1 MRRFLSRKGRFSLRQ
16 SKSGTRSASKDF
28 YLGLPATN
36 QNWPEAFGF
45 RLGGTGPSYI
55 LSVVEGSS
63 AYLAGLQPGDQVVD
77 IEGQDVT
84 NLSTPALVALAQTL
98 KTVPPSIGVVS
109 RIEQID
115 VTPGP
120 DGRFGFTIIGDCP
133 LMVED
138 CMPNGPAGRNGLKA
152 GDYVMEVNGIPV
164 KHHET
169 AAAMIKAAQGRPL
182 RLGVLSMARRPKR
195 LSSSMRVLSQSGDS
209 IRESRAHKAM
219 EFNKKVEEVL
229 GEELDVKEQLFEVL
243 KRYAAERDVDSLAE
257 ALPDILITEEHQQL
271 IDNVRIFIP
280 KKHRERFDE
289 VVNQSLMSRIKGR
302 SFSDPSRQHLRR
314 SRSEDNAER
323 LLVSTRA
330 SSVPRTHA
338 EEGLV
343 PPARGMRKTTSLIAG
358 HSSGNTN
365 NCRTVRVCK
374 GNASF
379 GFTLRG
385 HAPVWIDSV
394 IPGSPADKAGLKP
407 GDRILFLNGL
417 DMRTSSH
424 EKVVSMLQGSG
435 AMPTLVVE
443 DGPPSFSLSEQD
455 LAGASVP
462 TEGARSPVLSSLQ
475 WVAEIL
481 PPSIRVQG
489 RTFGQQLEHL
499 LTIQEKYTICKALE
513 NFFQHRNVDTLIV
526 DVFPVLDTP
535 AKQVIW
541 QFVYQLLTYEE
552 QEHCQSKISRF
563 LGYKAPGS
571 RKAPPTSWPEP
582 LPSPPQ
588 SQFYSSGLTSQTSGE
603 SNPYISLDSPPASP
617 PEPPDFPSSPPAHRN
632 NKRRYTFSKPPHS
645 EDTDRFLDA
654 LSEQLGQRVAII
666 DDFLT
671 PENDYE
677 EDNVQMGFPDDDD
690 DDDDDEDIEEDLGV
704 DEDENENG
712 GFVAPELSSPSDVQS
727 SSGEE
732 NASSLTYSSCS
743 DHIPPPPMS
752 PPPPP
757 PVQFNDPPPPPPPPT
772 PAQTQSQ
779 QQQQQQLSY
788 TPEQSPRAYV
798 PVRRKSGPPPPPP
811 PRNHLPPKRHSLHKV
826 MPKRDDLQVQATI
839 QELKAFQEQ
848 KVFQQRQVY
857 EEQQAYKERQ
867 AYEEKKAFEEQ
878 QLLQEQQAF
887 HEQQAYQEKVFKER
901 QAYEEQK
908 LFEEQ
913 QLFQEQHAYQE
924 RQAYEQRQIYQEQK
938 AYEQRQAYKEQKA
951 LEELQA
957 FQEQKAYEERKAYE
971 EQQAYQEQQIYQ
983 SHHSMPNQ
991 PTQQKAHSPLPL
1003 QQLHQSLPP
1012 LPSPDS
1018 THPHA
1023 NHPLYMMRQA
1033 QQQQAHQSHLHRR
1046 LSRSAPPPHQ
1056 PSPQPTGHPNPHG
1069 QYSEGI
1075 YQSHQGMGP
1084 QAHHSSTEML
1094 NQMQQA
1100 PAHHSSAEMLHQ
1112 LQHAQAH
1119 HSSTEMLQQL
1129 QQVFSSSEMLHQVH
1143 KTKAHHSSTELL
1155 HQGHQMQQMQPH
1167 HSSTE
1172 LLHQA
1177 QQMHRGQPH
1186 HSSTE
1191 MLQQLQQAFSSSEM
1205 LHQMHQAQAHHSS
1218 TELLHQAQQ
1227 MHQTKPHHSSTE
1239 LLHEDCHEPAS
1250 LPFQL
1255 NRDSHSHQSRKS
1267 LKGHHQTPVSPQGR
1281 PQDQQLHQ
1289 THHPQPTKH
1298 SPQRPHSIQQTH
1310 HHSSSPQ
1317 IHHIHHMTP
1326 QPPPKDY
1333 QHQIHVI
1340 HPPQQPHRPQPL
1352 LSTFQPLQPDQT
1364 TLSTF
1369 QPLPQHHQSQHQVQ
1383 PSPQAPRPQSQP
1395 SHHMLQSQHQ
1405 PQTQSHQK
1413 QSHSQ
1418 SQPHSLPHSL
1428 SDPSEH
1434 RDPPPPP
1441 PLPPP
1446 CTPPPLPRPSLSRM
1460 DSNHMSV
1467 KRLRWEQVE
1476 NSEGTI
1482 WGQLGANSDYEK
1494 LHDMVKYL
1502 DLELHFGTQK
1512 SSLPVPEPC
1521 LLPQTFKKKDVIEI
1535 LSHKKAYNASILIAH
1550 LKLSPGELRKVLMN
1564 MVTDRL
1570 EPAHIKQLLLYSPD
1584 AEEVKK
1590 YEEYTED
1597 PSKLSEPD
1605 QFVLQMLSVPEYKTR
1620 MECLLF
1626 KCSLQEKTEEMRGA
1640 YDCLYKASMELKTSK
1655 KLAKILEFVLAMGNY
1670 LNNSQPKTNKT
1681 TGFKINFLT
1690 ELSTTKT
1697 VDGKSTFLHILVKS
1711 LCHHFPDVLDFSKD
1725 LTMVPLAA
1733 KVNQRI
1739 ITSDL
1744 NDLHTTIQEIRSACQ
1759 KMPVTAE
1766 DRFSVVMSN
1775 FLENS
1780 HPALQSLE
1788 SLQQRAM
1795 EEFSKTASYFGE
1807 DGQSTNTEAFFGIFA
1822 DFLIKF
1828 QRALNDQQA
1837 VENQKSPRSQR
1848 LASPLAW

>member
-28 YLGLPATN
+28 CNPSLFQNSPSVRPPDLGLPATN

-55 LSVVEGSS
+55 LSVVEASS

-115 VTPGP
+115 VAPGP
-120 DGRFGFTIIGDCP
+120 DGRFGFTIVGDSP

-138 CMPNGPAGRNGLKA
+138 CMPNGPAGRNGVKA

-209 IRESRAHKAM
+209 IRDGRAHKAM

-229 GEELDVKEQLFEVL
+229 GEEPDVKEQLFEVL
-243 KRYAAERDVDSLAE
+243 KLYAAERDVDSLAE

-271 IDNVRIFIP
+271 IDSVRIFIP

-289 VVNQSLMSRIKGR
+289 VVSQSLMSRLKGR
-302 SFSDPSRQHLRR
+302 SFSDPSRNQLRR
-314 SRSEDNAER
+314 SRSEDHPER

-338 EEGLV
+338 EEGV
-343 PPARGMRKTTSLIAG
+343 APPARGMRKTTSLIAG
-358 HSSGNTN
+358 HSSGTTT

-443 DGPPSFSLSEQD
+443 DGPPTFTLAEQD
-455 LAGASVP
+455 LAGGGVP
-462 TEGARSPVLSSLQ
+462 TECARSPVLSSLQ

-499 LTIQEKYTICKALE
+499 LTVQEKYTICKALE

-563 LGYKAPGS
+563 LGFKAPVPPPPPPPPPVEPEVASEPHRRSSSMRVTGTTYRSSGRGRSSDDLVIGTHMGMGLRVETVLETGMRLAPGERQSGDGTSLPETPNNLTDLSAVYAELENMYSSKRSKSLKS
-571 RKAPPTSWPEP
+571 RPPPTPESYLELEP
-582 LPSPPQ
+582 PSRTASPTIHANT
-588 SQFYSSGLTSQTSGE
+588 GLTSQTSGE
-603 SNPYISLDSPPASP
+603 SNPYISLDSPPPSP
-617 PEPPDFPSSPPAHRN
+617 PEPPDYPSTPPGVRS
-632 NKRRYTFSKPPHS
+632 NKRRYTFSKPPRS

-677 EDNVQMGFPDDDD
+677 EDVVQMGFPDEE
-690 DDDDDEDIEEDLGV
+690 DEDNDEELVV
-704 DEDENENG
+704 DEDENG

-732 NASSLTYSSCS
+732 NASSLTYSSSS
-743 DHIPPPPMS
+743 DHIPPPPMT

-757 PVQFNDPPPPPPPPT
+757 PVQFNDPTLPPPPPPPPPPPA

-779 QQQQQQLSY
+779 PQQQLSY
-788 TPEQSPRAYV
+788 TPEHSPRAYV
-798 PVRRKSGPPPPPP
+798 PIRRKSGPPPPPP
-811 PRNHLPPKRHSLHKV
+811 PRNNPPRKRHSLHKV
-826 MPKRDDLQVQATI
+826 LPTREDLQV
-839 QELKAFQEQ
+839 
-848 KVFQQRQVY
+848 
-857 EEQQAYKERQ
+857 
-867 AYEEKKAFEEQ
+867 
-878 QLLQEQQAF
+878 
-887 HEQQAYQEKVFKER
+887 H
-901 QAYEEQK
+901 
-908 LFEEQ
+908 
-913 QLFQEQHAYQE
+913 
-924 RQAYEQRQIYQEQK
+924 
-938 AYEQRQAYKEQKA
+938 
-951 LEELQA
+951 
-957 FQEQKAYEERKAYE
+957 
-971 EQQAYQEQQIYQ
+971 QQIYQ

-991 PTQQKAHSPLPL
+991 PTQQKAHSPLPS

-1018 THPHA
+1018 SHPHA
-1023 NHPLYMMRQA
+1023 NHPLYIMRQA
-1033 QQQQAHQSHLHRR
+1033 QQQQAHQSHHHRR

-1056 PSPQPTGHPNPHG
+1056 ASPQPTAHPSQQG
-1069 QYSEGI
+1069 KYAEGI
-1075 YQSHQGMGP
+1075 YQSHQGMIP
-1084 QAHHSSTEML
+1084 QAHHSSAEVLHQMHQAPAHHASTEML
-1094 NQMQQA
+1094 HQLQQSQ
-1100 PAHHSSAEMLHQ
+1100 AHHSSAEV
-1112 LQHAQAH
+1112 
-1119 HSSTEMLQQL
+1119 LQQI
-1129 QQVFSSSEMLHQVH
+1129 QQSHALFSSSEMLHQMH
-1143 KTKAHHSSTELL
+1143 KTEAHHSSTEVL

-1172 LLHQA
+1172 VLHQA
-1177 QQMHRGQPH
+1177 HQMHRAQPH

-1191 MLQQLQQAFSSSEM
+1191 L
-1205 LHQMHQAQAHHSS
+1205 LHQMHQPQAHHSS
-1218 TELLHQAQQ
+1218 TELLHQAHQ

-1239 LLHEDCHEPAS
+1239 LLHEAQQEPAS

-1267 LKGHHQTPVSPQGR
+1267 LKGHHQTQVSPQGR
-1281 PQDQQLHQ
+1281 HQEQQIHQ
-1289 THHPQPTKH
+1289 THHPQPTKP
-1298 SPQRPHSIQQTH
+1298 SPQRPHSTQQTH
-1310 HHSSSPQ
+1310 HHSSTPQ

-1326 QPPPKDY
+1326 LPPPKDY

-1352 LSTFQPLQPDQT
+1352 LSTFQPLQPHQPN
-1364 TLSTF
+1364 LSSF
-1369 QPLPQHHQSQHQVQ
+1369 QPLSKHHQSQHQVQ
-1383 PSPQAPRPQSQP
+1383 PSPQATRSQSQP
-1395 SHHMLQSQHQ
+1395 SHHLLQQQHQ
-1405 PQTQSHQK
+1405 PQTQSHHK
-1413 QSHSQ
+1413 QSHG
-1418 SQPHSLPHSL
+1418 QPQSLPHSL

-1434 RDPPPPP
+1434 LEPPPPP

-1446 CTPPPLPRPSLSRM
+1446 CSPPPLPRPSLSRM

-1476 NSEGTI
+1476 DSEGTI
-1482 WGQLGANSDYEK
+1482 WGQLGENSDYDK

-1512 SSLPVPEPC
+1512 SSLPAPEPS
-1521 LLPQTFKKKDVIEI
+1521 PPDIFKKKDVIEI

-1550 LKLSPGELRKVLMN
+1550 LKLSPGELRQVLMN

-1570 EPAHIKQLLLYSPD
+1570 EPAHLKQLLLYAPD
-1584 AEEVKK
+1584 AEEVKQ
-1590 YEEYTED
+1590 YEGYTQD
-1597 PSKLSEPD
+1597 PGKLSEPD
-1605 QFVLQMLSVPEYKTR
+1605 QFVLQLLSVPEYKTR
-1620 MECLLF
+1620 LQCLLF
-1626 KCSLQEKTEEMRGA
+1626 KCSLQEKTEELRGA
-1640 YDCLYKASMELKTSK
+1640 YDSLYQASMELKTSK

-1725 LTMVPLAA
+1725 LTTVPLAV
-1733 KVNQRI
+1733 KVNLRTI
-1739 ITSDL
+1739 ASDL
-1744 NDLHTTIQEIRSACQ
+1744 NDLHAAIQDIRSACQ
-1759 KMPVTAE
+1759 KMPAAAE
-1766 DRFSVVMSN
+1766 DRFAVVMSN

-1780 HPALQSLE
+1780 HPAVQSLE

-1795 EEFSKTASYFGE
+1795 EEFTKTASYFGE
-1807 DGQSTNTEAFFGIFA
+1807 DGNATNTEAFFGIFA
-1822 DFLIKF
+1822 EFMHKF
-1828 QRALNDQQA
+1828 ERALSDQQA
-1837 VENQKSPRSQR
+1837 AENQKSPRSPR
-1848 LASPLAW
+1848 MASPLAW

>member
-16 SKSGTRSASKDF
+16 SKSGPRSACKDF

-63 AYLAGLQPGDQVVD
+63 AFLAGLQPGDQVVD

-84 NLSTPALVALAQTL
+84 NLSTPALIALAQTL

-115 VTPGP
+115 ITPSP
-120 DGRFGFTIIGDCP
+120 DGRFGFTIVGDSP

-138 CMPNGPAGRNGLKA
+138 CIHNGAASRSGLKV

-209 IRESRAHKAM
+209 VRDSRAHKAM
-219 EFNKKVEEVL
+219 EFNKKVEDVL
-229 GEELDVKEQLFEVL
+229 GEEPDVKEQLFEVL
-243 KRYAAERDVDSLAE
+243 KQYAAERDVESLAE
-257 ALPDILITEEHQQL
+257 ALPDILVTEEHQQL
-271 IDNVRIFIP
+271 IDSVRIFIP

-289 VVNQSLMSRIKGR
+289 VVSQSLMSRIKGR
-302 SFSDPSRQHLRR
+302 SFSDPSRSRRSR
-314 SRSEDNAER
+314 SRSEDHPEH

-338 EEGLV
+338 EEGSV

-358 HSSGNTN
+358 HSGGTTT

-374 GNASF
+374 GNMSF

-394 IPGSPADKAGLKP
+394 IPGSAADKAGLKP

-443 DGPPSFSLSEQD
+443 DGAPSFTLSEQD
-455 LAGASVP
+455 LVGSSVAQ
-462 TEGARSPVLSSLQ
+462 ERARSPVLSSLQ

-499 LTIQEKYTICKALE
+499 LTIQERYTICKALE

-563 LGYKAPGS
+563 LGFKTPGS
-571 RKAPPTSWPEP
+571 RKGPPPPTTWPEP
-582 LPSPPQ
+582 IPSPPP
-588 SQFYSSGLTSQTSGE
+588 SQFYPSGLTSQNSGE
-603 SNPYISLDSPPASP
+603 SNPYISLDSPPPSP
-617 PEPPDFPSSPPAHRN
+617 PETPDFLSSPPPRRSS
-632 NKRRYTFSKPPHS
+632 KRRYTFSKPPRS

-654 LSEQLGQRVAII
+654 LSEQLGQRVAIV

-677 EDNVQMGFPDDDD
+677 EDVVQMAFPDDEEEENEEELGM
-690 DDDDDEDIEEDLGV
+690 DDEEEEED
-704 DEDENENG
+704 NG
-712 GFVAPELSSPSDVQS
+712 GFVGPELSSPSDVQS

-732 NASSLTYSSCS
+732 NASSLTYSSSS
-743 DHIPPPPMS
+743 DHIPPPPMT

-757 PVQFNDPPPPPPPPT
+757 PVQFNDSPAPPPPPPP
-772 PAQTQSQ
+772 AAAAAQSQ
-779 QQQQQQLSY
+779 QQPSY
-788 TPEQSPRAYV
+788 TPEHSPRAYV
-798 PVRRKSGPPPPPP
+798 PIRRKSGPPPPPP
-811 PRNHLPPKRHSLHKV
+811 PRSNPPPKRHSLHKV
-826 MPKRDDLQVQATI
+826 LPTKEELQVHAAI
-839 QELKAFQEQ
+839 QELKAYQEQ
-848 KVFQQRQVY
+848 QERQNY

-867 AYEEKKAFEEQ
+867 AYEEQKAFE
-878 QLLQEQQAF
+878 
-887 HEQQAYQEKVFKER
+887 EQQAYQEKLFKER

-908 LFEEQ
+908 AYEELKAFEEQ
-913 QLFQEQHAYQE
+913 MFQEQQAYQE
-924 RQAYEQRQIYQEQK
+924 RQASHQR
-938 AYEQRQAYKEQKA
+938 
-951 LEELQA
+951 QA
-957 FQEQKAYEERKAYE
+957 FQEQKAYED
-971 EQQAYQEQQIYQ
+971 QLMQQIYH
-983 SHHSMPNQ
+983 SHHSMPSQ
-991 PTQQKAHSPLPL
+991 PTQQQAHSPLPL

-1012 LPSPDS
+1012 LPGPES
-1018 THPHA
+1018 TNHHA
-1023 NHPLYMMRQA
+1023 RHPLYIMHQA
-1033 QQQQAHQSHLHRR
+1033 QQQQQAHHHHRR
-1046 LSRSAPPPHQ
+1046 QSRSAPPPHQ
-1056 PSPQPTGHPNPHG
+1056 PPPQPTANSSQ
-1069 QYSEGI
+1069 QYSEGV
-1075 YQSHQGMGP
+1075 YQSHQSFRAQP
-1084 QAHHSSTEML
+1084 
-1094 NQMQQA
+1094 
-1100 PAHHSSAEMLHQ
+1100 HHSSAEMLHQ
-1112 LQHAQAH
+1112 LQQVH
-1119 HSSTEMLQQL
+1119 HNQSADMLQQM
-1129 QQVFSSSEMLHQVH
+1129 QQPSAHYSSAEILHQIH
-1143 KTKAHHSSTELL
+1143 QSKLHHSSTELL
-1155 HQGHQMQQMQPH
+1155 HQAHQMMQMQPH

-1177 QQMHRGQPH
+1177 HQMHRGQPH

-1191 MLQQLQQAFSSSEM
+1191 L
-1205 LHQMHQAQAHHSS
+1205 LHQIHKPQPHHSS
-1218 TELLHQAQQ
+1218 TELLHQSHQMQQ
-1227 MHQTKPHHSSTE
+1227 PKPHHSSTE
-1239 LLHEDCHEPAS
+1239 LLHQDQQEPSS
-1250 LPFQL
+1250 LPIQL
-1255 NRDSHSHQSRKS
+1255 NRESHSQSRRS
-1267 LKGHHQTPVSPQGR
+1267 LKGLHHTQVSPQG
-1281 PQDQQLHQ
+1281 QSSH
-1289 THHPQPTKH
+1289 HHPQPIKP
-1298 SPQRPHSIQQTH
+1298 SPQRPHSMQQTH
-1310 HHSSSPQ
+1310 HHSSTPQ

-1326 QPPPKDY
+1326 QPPPQDY

-1340 HPPQQPHRPQPL
+1340 HPPQQQPHRSHPL
-1352 LSTFQPLQPDQT
+1352 LSTFQPLQPHQP

-1369 QPLPQHHQSQHQVQ
+1369 QPLPQHQT
-1383 PSPQAPRPQSQP
+1383 QATTQTTRPHSQP
-1395 SHHMLQSQHQ
+1395 SHHLMQSQQQ
-1405 PQTQSHQK
+1405 PQVQTHHKPPQGQN
-1413 QSHSQ
+1413 
-1418 SQPHSLPHSL
+1418 QPQSLPHSL
-1428 SDPSEH
+1428 SDPTEH
-1434 RDPPPPP
+1434 LEPPPPP

-1446 CTPPPLPRPSLSRM
+1446 CSPPPLPRPTLSRM
-1460 DSNHMSV
+1460 DSHHMSV

-1482 WGQLGANSDYEK
+1482 WGQLGANSDHEK

-1502 DLELHFGTQK
+1502 DLEMHFGTQK
-1512 SSLPVPEPC
+1512 GSLPTPEPS
-1521 LLPQTFKKKDVIEI
+1521 PQLETFKKKDVIEI

-1550 LKLSPGELRKVLMN
+1550 LKLSPGELRQVLMN
-1564 MVTDRL
+1564 MASDRL
-1570 EPAHIKQLLLYSPD
+1570 EPPHIRQLLLYAPD

-1590 YEEYTED
+1590 YEEYRDD

-1620 MECLLF
+1620 LESLHF
-1626 KCSLQEKTEEMRGA
+1626 KCSLQEKTEELRGA
-1640 YDCLYKASMELKTSK
+1640 YECVCKASSELKNSK

-1670 LNNSQPKTNKT
+1670 LNNSQPKTSKT

-1733 KVNQRI
+1733 KVNQRTM
-1739 ITSDL
+1739 TSDV
-1744 NDLHTTIQEIRSACQ
+1744 NDLHATIQNIRSACQ
-1759 KMPVTAE
+1759 KMPTTAE
-1766 DRFSVVMSN
+1766 DRFAVVMSN

-1807 DGQSTNTEAFFGIFA
+1807 DSKGTNTEAFFGIFA
-1822 DFLIKF
+1822 EFINKF
-1828 QRALNDQQA
+1828 ERVLSDQQA
-1837 VENQKSPRSQR
+1837 AENPKSPRSPR
-1848 LASPLAW
+1848 MASPLAW